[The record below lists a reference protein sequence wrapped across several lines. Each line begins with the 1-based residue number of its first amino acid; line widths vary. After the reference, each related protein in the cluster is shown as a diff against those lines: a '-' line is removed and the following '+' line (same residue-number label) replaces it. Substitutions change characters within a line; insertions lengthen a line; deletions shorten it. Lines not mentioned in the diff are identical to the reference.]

1 MLHCTRIHVQE
12 HIGVTNGWL
21 KAALDGRRS
30 PTVDFRDGNEG
41 PAWVHLT
48 RDRPGGGVFALL
60 NRMTPLSDR
69 LSTDAAARAERKAPL
84 RPVTATLVL
93 GAMVGVAVA
102 CGWLGST
109 VAQATTVRAQAER
122 IEAASSAGFTDEAL
136 IAAAGGLDASAL
148 AIARRHDPYTVA
160 GSAQR
165 DRQAELVT
173 ARLETLRSS
182 ERPSELRQISLTSR
196 PDPARPFRLSGALD
210 QSRDLEC
217 LTQAAYY
224 EARGEGRDGMRAVA
238 QVVLNRV
245 RHSAFPKT
253 VCGVVYQGANRRT
266 GCQFSFTCDGSM
278 RANVNPAAWNRARA
292 VASSALS
299 GEVYGAV
306 GNATFFHTTGV
317 APGWRNS
324 MIRVG
329 QVGDHLFYSF
339 GGRSGSRD
347 AFRYQPSP
355 SAPSEPRLVQAGLD
369 PVAPVRQ
376 AGQAIAY
383 SVLLSQDDRADTR
396 PETVSP
402 VEKAPDSRPAPK
414 PEPLSPPAPAEPETA
429 SVAAPAV

>member
-1 MLHCTRIHVQE
+1 LSER
-12 HIGVTNGWL
+12 
-21 KAALDGRRS
+21 
-30 PTVDFRDGNEG
+30 
-41 PAWVHLT
+41 LT
-48 RDRPGGGVFALL
+48 
-60 NRMTPLSDR
+60 
-69 LSTDAAARAERKAPL
+69 TDATARVDRKAPL
-84 RPVTATLVL
+84 RPLTATLVL
-93 GAMVGVAVA
+93 GAMVGVAVG
-102 CGWLGST
+102 CGWLGNT

-148 AIARRHDPYTVA
+148 TIARRHDPYTVA

-165 DRQAELVT
+165 DRQAELLT
-173 ARLETLRSS
+173 ARLETLRGS
-182 ERPSELRQISLTSR
+182 ERATGLRQISLTTT
-196 PDPARPFRLSGALD
+196 PDPARPFRLGGALD

-253 VCGVVYQGANRRT
+253 VCGVVYQGANRRV

-278 RANVNPAAWNRARA
+278 RGNVNRAAWDRARD
-292 VASSALS
+292 VASAALS
-299 GEVYGAV
+299 GHVFPAV

-329 QVGDHLFYSF
+329 QVGDHLFYQF

-369 PVAPVRQ
+369 PVTPVRQ

-383 SVLLSQDDRADTR
+383 SVLLAQEDRADAR
-396 PETVSP
+396 AETVAPAERTPEPRPLP
-402 VEKAPDSRPAPK
+402 VPAPK
-414 PEPLSPPAPAEPETA
+414 SEPAGQPVPAVPESA
-429 SVAAPAV
+429 SVAAPSV